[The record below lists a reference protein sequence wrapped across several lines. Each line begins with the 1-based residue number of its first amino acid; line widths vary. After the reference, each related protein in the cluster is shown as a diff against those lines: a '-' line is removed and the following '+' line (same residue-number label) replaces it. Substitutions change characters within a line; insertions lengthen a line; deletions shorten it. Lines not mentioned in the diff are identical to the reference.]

1 MKEDFGKKKRETDQS
16 EGRFWKKKKK
26 KKQKRKQTKVKE
38 DSVEAMY
45 SVKWCLWWSMASLM
59 AQSVKNLPSMQGT

>member
-1 MKEDFGKKKRETDQS
+1 MEKRKGKQTKVKEDFG
-16 EGRFWKKKKK
+16 KK